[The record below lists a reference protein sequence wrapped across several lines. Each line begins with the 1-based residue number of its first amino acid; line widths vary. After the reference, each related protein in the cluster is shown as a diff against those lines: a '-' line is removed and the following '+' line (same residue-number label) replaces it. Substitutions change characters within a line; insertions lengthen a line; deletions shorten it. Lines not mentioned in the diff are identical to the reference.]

1 MIINKVKMVISE
13 RVEVDEI
20 KFRCSEDVAE
30 SEWFKNLFNEDKEI
44 FVCIHLNVKNQI
56 KSFEIV
62 SMGSMTSSI
71 VHPRE
76 VLRGAILSGAISV
89 IFAHN
94 HPSGDPEPS
103 IDDIEITN
111 RLCRAFN
118 LVGINVLDHIILS
131 DGGFFSFLIKD
142 MISRD
147 ISFS

>member
-1 MIINKVKMVISE
+1 
-13 RVEVDEI
+13 
-20 KFRCSEDVAE
+20 
-30 SEWFKNLFNEDKEI
+30 
-44 FVCIHLNVKNQI
+44 
-56 KSFEIV
+56 
-62 SMGSMTSSI
+62 MGSMTSSI